1 MKKILMLISILFF
14 SLALILN
21 SLIPVYATETGDN
34 NMKNDSI
41 SIPSTIADEYKTNPS
56 HNVIF
61 RFYNGY
67 FMLGFAQKAT
77 IQEIINNPDYVLEEV
92 YATSVDGITMY
103 RAKRNGTLTDPL
115 DHHSEG
121 NIFRNYALSPNKLF
135 KKSTFSSSDLT
146 IDSIYCLDGEPSHD
160 GIYIYFT
167 TNKGDYIY
175 YKEYASAEKEYL
187 FPINEFYDFA
197 KAIADER
204 IQNGALDGAFK
215 PIEEIYNIANYEITE
230 KNTPILSWL
239 LPLIIFLL
247 IAAGCI
253 IGLFLKKSSHL
264 NTIKHN

>member
-160 GIYIYFT
+160 GIYIY
-167 TNKGDYIY
+167 I
-175 YKEYASAEKEYL
+175 S
-187 FPINEFYDFA
+187 PQI
-197 KAIADER
+197 KAI
-204 IQNGALDGAFK
+204 
-215 PIEEIYNIANYEITE
+215 IYIIKSMPQQKRNIYSQLMNFMI
-230 KNTPILSWL
+230 S
-239 LPLIIFLL
+239 
-247 IAAGCI
+247 
-253 IGLFLKKSSHL
+253 LKQ
-264 NTIKHN
+264 